1 MGLINSTYLPTHMTS
16 DIQTQKG
23 RHSTSAIS
31 DLKRDRKHR
40 QRNGRRQRFVTEED
54 WAKGFVFGGVNEV

>member
-1 MGLINSTYLPTHMTS
+1 MTS

-40 QRNGRRQRFVTEED
+40 QRNGRRQRFVAEAD
-54 WAKGFVFGGVNEV
+54 WVKGFVFGGENEV